1 MSHTN
6 AFCKYVAVRYIMFI
20 SNTHRRVNRLKISI
34 FDIKAPEDVYFIT
47 TYTETAISSIL

>member
-6 AFCKYVAVRYIMFI
+6 AFCKYVAIRYIMFI
-20 SNTHRRVNRLKISI
+20 STTHSRVNRLKISV
-34 FDIKAPEDVYFIT
+34 FDIKAPEYVYFIK